1 MKKIFTRKLVTL
13 VFVIGFLTSLSV
25 YLYASSTGMTG
36 RTKKT
41 TMNGCSC
48 HDDTSNP
55 EVVVTI
61 SGPDTVTVNQTKQYS
76 LTVSKS
82 SKSGAGLDIA
92 AKFGS
97 LNPVS
102 GNIRLSNGELTHNSN
117 IPMSNGTVTVQ
128 FNYTAP
134 STAGTDTLY
143 ATGLATNS
151 DNSNSGD
158 DWNWAPNKRIIVKN
172 SVGITPVSNTVPASF
187 GLSQNFPNPFNPS
200 TSIRFDVPKSAYVK
214 LKVFDVSGKILDV
227 LVNENLKQGTY
238 EISWNASKYSS
249 GIYFYSLE
257 TKDFSQTKKMM
268 MIK

>member
-1 MKKIFTRKLVTL
+1 MKKIFTRKLITL
-13 VFVIGFLTSLSV
+13 VFVIGFLASLSV

-41 TMNGCSC
+41 TMSGCIC

-55 EVVVTI
+55 EVIVTI

-102 GNIRLSNGELTHNSN
+102 GNIRLLNGELTHNSN
-117 IPMSNGTVTVQ
+117 IPMSNGTVTVL

-172 SVGITPVSNTVPASF
+172 SVGITPVSNTVPSSF
-187 GLSQNFPNPFNPS
+187 SLSQNFPNPFNPT
-200 TSIRFDVPKSAYVK
+200 TSIRFDVPKSAFVK
-214 LKVFDVSGKILDV
+214 LKVFEVSGKILDV
-227 LVNENLKQGTY
+227 LVNENLKQGAY
-238 EISWNASKYSS
+238 EVNWNASKYSS